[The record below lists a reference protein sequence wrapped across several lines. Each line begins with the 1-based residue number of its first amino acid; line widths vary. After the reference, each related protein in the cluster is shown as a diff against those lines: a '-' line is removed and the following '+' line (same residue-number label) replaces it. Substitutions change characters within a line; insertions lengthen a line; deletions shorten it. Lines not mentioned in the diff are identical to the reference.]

1 MTSQDHNT
9 HHHPFE
15 EFVSPETVEH
25 LKAAKNEIKQGVEAM
40 FPPGFVAHRRAAR
53 KEVLL
58 AARSFL
64 DGVIQRMDRPETG
77 TKV

>member
-1 MTSQDHNT
+1 
-9 HHHPFE
+9 
-15 EFVSPETVEH
+15 
-25 LKAAKNEIKQGVEAM
+25 M